1 MSKSRPP
8 DILKKSHRHV
18 LGDERAQAKEALRH
32 DLREIDDEEAP
43 EEEQSAK
50 KTGHRPLKD

>member
-1 MSKSRPP
+1 MSKSRTP

-32 DLREIDDEEAP
+32 DLLEIDDEEAP
-43 EEEQSAK
+43 EEQQSAK
-50 KTGHRPLKD
+50 KTGRRPPKD